1 MYYKPVIL
9 WDWNGT
15 LLDDVDCCVAAMNT
29 LLKSRDLPLIN
40 KHYYRDI
47 FDFPVKEY
55 YQKLGFDFQKEAFE
69 IPAHQFMDH
78 YNEMVEEVSIFKEA
92 TPLLHKLQQLGYRQF
107 ILSAMEQKLLDK
119 LTDKAGIRQYFEGIH
134 GINNHLAAGKL
145 QTAKRLFK
153 HLNTPSEDCLLIGD
167 SLHDAE
173 VAEALNIQ
181 ILLFSQGHFSF
192 KRLQESGKTV
202 AQDYHAI
209 EVFIE
214 EKFGL

>member
-1 MYYKPVIL
+1 MNSKPVIL

-15 LLDDVDCCVAAMNT
+15 LLDDVDCCVAAMNI
-29 LLKSRDLPLIN
+29 LLKDRDLSLID
-40 KHYYRDI
+40 KIFYRDI

-92 TPLLHKLQQLGYRQF
+92 TPLLHKLQQKGYRQF

-119 LTDKAGIRQYFEGIH
+119 LTEKVGIRQYFEGIH

-145 QTAKRLFK
+145 ETAQWLFK
-153 HLNTPSEDCLLIGD
+153 HLNTPHEDCLLIGD

-173 VAEALNIQ
+173 VAEALNIPV
-181 ILLFSQGHFSF
+181 LLFSQGHFSF
-192 KRLQESGKTV
+192 KRLQKSGITV
-202 AQDYHAI
+202 AQDYNAI
-209 EVFIE
+209 KVFIE

>member
-1 MYYKPVIL
+1 MANKPVIL

-15 LLDDVDCCVAAMNT
+15 LLDDADCCVAAMNT
-29 LLKSRDLPLIN
+29 ILKSRDLPLIT

-47 FDFPVKEY
+47 FDFPVKDY

-78 YNEMVEEVSIFKEA
+78 YNEMVEEVTIFKEA
-92 TPLLHKLQQLGYRQF
+92 TPLLHKLQRLGYRQF

-119 LTDKAGIRQYFEGIH
+119 LTEKVGIRQYFEGIH

-145 QTAKRLFK
+145 ETAKQLFK
-153 HLNTPSEDCLLIGD
+153 YLNTPPEDCLLIGD

-173 VAEALNIQ
+173 VAEALNIPV
-181 ILLFSQGHFSF
+181 LLFSQGHFSLQ
-192 KRLQESGKTV
+192 RLQKSEKTV
-202 AQDYHAI
+202 AQDFNTLEI
-209 EVFIE
+209 FIE